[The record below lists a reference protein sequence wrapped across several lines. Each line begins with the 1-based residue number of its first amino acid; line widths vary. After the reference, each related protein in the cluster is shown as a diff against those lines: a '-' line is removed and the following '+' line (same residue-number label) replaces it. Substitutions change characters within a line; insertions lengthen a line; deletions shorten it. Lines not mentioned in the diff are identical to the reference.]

1 MRNSV
6 RAALVITA
14 CLSSGVSLGA
24 QASDSARGPEIG
36 ARVRVFA
43 PELRTDR
50 YIGRVKS
57 LDRSVMV
64 LDTGEV
70 RTVLGM
76 ESGPVL
82 VDEYRRVTIR
92 LSTIEA
98 LEVSGGRTV
107 RNSTVRG
114 AVFGAIIG
122 GVLFGLGNMP
132 EVNPDANDFVRG
144 IPVGL
149 AIGAIGGAI
158 VGWGVGGERWLPAR
172 IPR

>member
-1 MRNSV
+1 
-6 RAALVITA
+6 LVLAA
-14 CLSSGVSLGA
+14 CLASGATVGA
-24 QASDSARGPEIG
+24 QVSDSARGPEVG

-92 LSTIEA
+92 LSTIQA

-158 VGWGVGGERWLPAR
+158 VGWGVGGESWLPAR